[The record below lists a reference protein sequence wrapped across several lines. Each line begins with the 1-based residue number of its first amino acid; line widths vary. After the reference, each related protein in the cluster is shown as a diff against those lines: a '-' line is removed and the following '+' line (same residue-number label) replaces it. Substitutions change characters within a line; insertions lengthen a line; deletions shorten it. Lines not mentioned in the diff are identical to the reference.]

1 MFRTM
6 SLALIL
12 PTAARAFVP
21 TCAPLRRGLSILPQ
35 VRPKRL
41 VNETTHTA
49 RKKEL
54 CPLILT
60 LSQVNA
66 GVSPS
71 SAALRFRGGGVR
83 PLSATAAP
91 ISIVVQVRVQ
101 IRYDVR

>member
-1 MFRTM
+1 ME
-6 SLALIL
+6 
-12 PTAARAFVP
+12 
-21 TCAPLRRGLSILPQ
+21 Q
-35 VRPKRL
+35 
-41 VNETTHTA
+41 HTA

-60 LSQVNA
+60 LSQVSA

-101 IRYDVR
+101 IRYDVRESPSPRRGRGGRGWDIVAQGRDSGGSPQT